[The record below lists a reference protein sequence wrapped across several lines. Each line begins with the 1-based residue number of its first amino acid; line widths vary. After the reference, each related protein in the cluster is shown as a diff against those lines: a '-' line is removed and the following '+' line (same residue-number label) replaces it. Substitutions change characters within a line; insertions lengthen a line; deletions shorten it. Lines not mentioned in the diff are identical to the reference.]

1 MMNLLYHIIKV
12 TPTNYNI
19 IILLYWDIAIGNNP
33 VSHEQILE
41 EENEIAIILDDMIKK
56 SKLKQGNNWLNTF
69 VVKRVGVYYINRSD
83 HFCL

>member
-19 IILLYWDIAIGNNP
+19 IILFYWDIAIGDNP

-56 SKLKQGNNWLNTF
+56 SKLKQGNNWL
-69 VVKRVGVYYINRSD
+69 
-83 HFCL
+83 